1 MKKKISNI
9 FDEAKASEIE
19 TLVSQNEACD
29 LSPETLSAVKEKVYA
44 KMGMG
49 KMKMKKSF
57 NLKWKIFVAIVA
69 CLSVVIGV
77 CVGVWKI
84 DFSSRPGNEKT
95 PVEENKPKED
105 IFLYTL
111 SQSSPGK
118 VIGSMSA
125 KDYGICDSARS
136 EDQVFDELK
145 NKEKTPFGKSRIF
158 VYQRSECEFTTSSSQ
173 KVYGNFYSTYDRY
186 VEEESGD
193 RVNYLHGTN
202 ILTTY
207 FKGHVE
213 RPRTDT
219 PVDEITAKQ
228 IAEDF
233 ILKIITEEEFSK
245 FDEGVFSPYAGSG
258 LYAVCYTRYI
268 GGYATDEDI
277 TVVIHPETKE
287 ITLYSAQYFGKYDA
301 LEAKLTKEKLD
312 AANEKL
318 RTKIEEMNLKNLSM
332 GISRIVTTIFGEAF
346 IRIPTQYDT
355 ESGGTASNYTYL
367 NIQ

>member
-1 MKKKISNI
+1 MKKIIALILVLITLFTCITSCSTPK
-9 FDEAKASEIE
+9 EE
-19 TLVSQNEACD
+19 TKEP
-29 LSPETLSAVKEKVYA
+29 LS
-44 KMGMG
+44 
-49 KMKMKKSF
+49 
-57 NLKWKIFVAIVA
+57 
-69 CLSVVIGV
+69 
-77 CVGVWKI
+77 
-84 DFSSRPGNEKT
+84 
-95 PVEENKPKED
+95 EENVLKED
-105 IFLYTL
+105 IFLYAL
-111 SQSSPGK
+111 GQSSPGK

-125 KDYGICDSARS
+125 EDYGICDSARS
-136 EDQVFDELK
+136 EDKVFDELK

-233 ILKIITEEEFSK
+233 ILKIITEEDFSK

-332 GISRIVTTIFGEAF
+332 GISRIVTTISGEAF
-346 IRIPTQYDT
+346 LRIPVQYDT
-355 ESGGTASNYTYL
+355 ANGGSTNNYVFV

>member
-1 MKKKISNI
+1 MKKIIALILVLITLFMCIASCSTPTDENKKE
-9 FDEAKASEIE
+9 DEAPI
-19 TLVSQNEACD
+19 
-29 LSPETLSAVKEKVYA
+29 
-44 KMGMG
+44 
-49 KMKMKKSF
+49 
-57 NLKWKIFVAIVA
+57 
-69 CLSVVIGV
+69 
-77 CVGVWKI
+77 
-84 DFSSRPGNEKT
+84 
-95 PVEENKPKED
+95 ENKPKED

-111 SQSSPGK
+111 GQSSPGR
-118 VIGSMSA
+118 VNGFSSA

-186 VEEESGD
+186 IEEESGD

-219 PVDEITAKQ
+219 PIDEITAKQ

-301 LEAKLTKEKLD
+301 LEAKLTKEKID
-312 AANEKL
+312 VANEKL
-318 RTKIEEMNLKNLSM
+318 KTKIEEMNLKNLSM
-332 GISRIVTTIFGEAF
+332 GISRIVTTISGEAF
-346 IRIPTQYDT
+346 LRIPIQYDT
-355 ESGGTASNYTYL
+355 DNGGSTNNYTYV